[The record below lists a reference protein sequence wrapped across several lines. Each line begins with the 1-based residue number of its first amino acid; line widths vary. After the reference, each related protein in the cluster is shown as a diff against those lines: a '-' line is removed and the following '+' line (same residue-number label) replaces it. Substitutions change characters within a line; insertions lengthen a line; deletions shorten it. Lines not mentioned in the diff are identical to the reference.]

1 MIRALTVENIAIID
15 RADLTL
21 SQGFTALTGET
32 GAGKS
37 LLIDAI
43 TLALGGRAESELVRE
58 GAAKGTVTL
67 VVDIRENSPAQAKC
81 EELGIEVEDHEL
93 VIHRE
98 VSVEGRSVVR
108 VNGKP
113 VNVGTLRAIGAH
125 LIDLHG
131 QHDHQSLLNPDRQ
144 IEFFDAWIGEEAF
157 RLRAHVAA
165 QYSLVQDLHRQLSS
179 VRRGQ
184 RERAQRIDM
193 LQFQIEEIAGVE
205 PQPGETHDLE
215 NLLSR
220 LQNAERLGQGVQV
233 SLGWLADD
241 EGSVS
246 EHLGLVARELSGL
259 RALDEGLSDATE
271 PIIAA
276 HIALEEAIRGLR
288 LYSGQLEPDPEA
300 LETTAARLD
309 SLSRL
314 KRKYGDTEEAILEYL
329 ARAEAELTALTDQGL
344 DEATLVDKIEQESAC
359 LQQRASEL
367 TKLRRTSALIFQ
379 AEVEGHIRDLAMDK
393 AVFRLSLSP
402 VEITEA
408 GADLVTFDF
417 SANPGEPA
425 RALSKVASGGELS
438 RVMLAIKVASA
449 GRAGVPSLV
458 FDEVDTGLSGRAAA
472 AVARKLEQLA
482 EHTQVLV
489 ISHLPQI
496 AGRAQT
502 HFLIEKSE
510 VKGRVRTGIHEL
522 LGPER
527 VEEIARM
534 LAGDEVGES
543 ALANATELL
552 GDRVA
557 GRQVTPMLRVAR

>member
-131 QHDHQSLLNPDRQ
+131 QHDHQSLLNPERQ

-193 LQFQIEEIAGVE
+193 LQFQIEEIAGVG

-246 EHLGLVARELSGL
+246 EQLGLVARELSGL

-393 AVFRLSLSP
+393 AVFRVSLSP

-510 VKGRVRTGIHEL
+510 VKGRVRTGIHVL
-522 LGPER
+522 QGPER

-543 ALANATELL
+543 ALANASELL

>member
-21 SQGFTALTGET
+21 SEGFTALTGET

-131 QHDHQSLLNPDRQ
+131 QHDHQSLLNPERQ

-157 RLRAHVAA
+157 RLRAQVAA
-165 QYSLVQDLHRQLSS
+165 EYGVVQDLNRQLSS

-193 LQFQIEEIAGVE
+193 LQFQIEEIAGVG

-246 EHLGLVARELSGL
+246 EQLGLVARELSGL

-300 LETTAARLD
+300 LESTAARLD

-329 ARAEAELTALTDQGL
+329 ARAEAELAALTDQGL
-344 DEATLVDKIEQESAC
+344 DEATLVAKIEQESTR
-359 LQQRASEL
+359 LRQRAGEL

-408 GADLVTFDF
+408 GADSVTFDF

-482 EHTQVLV
+482 AHTQVLV

-510 VKGRVRTGIHEL
+510 LEGRVRTGIHEL
-522 LGPER
+522 HGTER

-557 GRQVTPMLRVAR
+557 GRQLTPMLRVAR

>member
-21 SQGFTALTGET
+21 GEGFTALTGET

-67 VVDIRENSPAQAKC
+67 VVDVRENSAAQSKC
-81 EELGIEVEDHEL
+81 EELGIEIEDHEL
-93 VIHRE
+93 VVHRE

-131 QHDHQSLLNPDRQ
+131 QHDHQSLLNPERQ
-144 IEFFDAWIGEEAF
+144 IEFFDAWIGENATL
-157 RLRAHVAA
+157 LRQAVAE
-165 QYSLVQDLHRQLSS
+165 QYAVVQDLTRQLSS
-179 VRRGQ
+179 IRRGQ
-184 RERAQRIDM
+184 RERAQRVDM
-193 LQFQIEEIAGVE
+193 LQFQIEEINGVG
-205 PQPGETHDLE
+205 PQPGESHELE

-246 EHLGLVARELSGL
+246 EQLGLVARELSGL
-259 RALDEGLSDATE
+259 RALDEGLNEATE

-288 LYSGQLEPDPEA
+288 LYAGQLEPDPEA
-300 LETTAARLD
+300 LESTASRIDA
-309 SLSRL
+309 LSRL
-314 KRKYGDTEEAILEYL
+314 KRKYGDTEEMILDYL
-329 ARAEAELTALTDQGL
+329 ARAEAELAALTDQSL
-344 DEATLVDKIEQESAC
+344 DEDTLVARVDAESKV
-359 LQQRASEL
+359 LQRRAAEL
-367 TKLRRTSALIFQ
+367 TKLRKASALIFQ

-393 AVFRLSLSP
+393 AVFRVSIHP
-402 VEITEA
+402 VEVSECGGDA
-408 GADLVTFDF
+408 VTFDF

-425 RALSKVASGGELS
+425 RALNKVASGGELS

-482 EHTQVLV
+482 DHTQVLV

-510 VKGRVRTGIHEL
+510 QKGRVRTSIHEL
-522 LGPER
+522 QASDR
-527 VEEIARM
+527 IEEIARM